1 MAKLVK
7 GEGLDDDN
15 DFKLSVISNRFLT
28 MIIYFES
35 KLKENAKVSY
45 CYLYFLHTLIYLF

>member
-35 KLKENAKVSY
+35 KLKENAKVPH